1 MDGPVVPRRG
11 KPDTWYPA
19 GIPEANARWLTLADG
34 ERVRIVEHR
43 ALGATDGSAHALLLH
58 GWGCNAFHFRHLA
71 PTLARRGIR
80 ATAVDLRG
88 HGLTHK
94 PAAAAEYAASAA
106 TTFVLRVLDALDLPR
121 SGLVGHSLG
130 GAIALDTAAEE
141 RERVSW
147 LTLLNPVGLSR
158 LTYAPFFSRF
168 PASVAELI
176 PAAVSRMV
184 GYAALHLAY
193 GRLARPEPGDLQ
205 QYLYPTLMPGGR
217 RGMLAY
223 AEAYTWEP
231 RPPELLERIATPT
244 HVMFG
249 ERDRVIKH
257 REAVE
262 RAAFIPHVSID
273 VVAHAGHVLAEEAPE
288 RVSDVIA
295 AQVTALRAP
304 NDGLRARGATR

>member
-1 MDGPVVPRRG
+1 MAESVVPRRG

-19 GIPEANARWLTLADG
+19 GFSDASARWLTLADG

-43 ALGATDGSAHALLLH
+43 VAGTADTGAHALLLH

-71 PTLARRGIR
+71 PALAQRGIR

-94 PAAAAEYAASAA
+94 PASPAEYAASAA
-106 TTFVLRVLDALDLPR
+106 TTFVLRVLDALELPR

-130 GAIALDTAAEE
+130 GAIALDTTANA
-141 RERVSW
+141 RERIAW

-158 LTYAPFFSRF
+158 LSYAPLFTRV
-168 PASVAELI
+168 PAGAAELI
-176 PAAVSRMV
+176 PALLSRMI
-184 GYAALHLAY
+184 GYAALHMAY

-205 QYLYPTLMPGGR
+205 QYVYPTLMPGGR

-223 AEAYTWEP
+223 GEAYNWDP
-231 RPPELLERIATPT
+231 RPAALLERIVTPT
-244 HVMFG
+244 YVMLG

-257 REAVE
+257 REAAQH
-262 RAAFIPHVSID
+262 AAFIPQVTLD
-273 VVAHAGHVLAEEAPE
+273 VVQQAGHVLAEETPE
-288 RVSDVIA
+288 RVADVIA
-295 AQVTALRAP
+295 AQVAGLRAP
-304 NDGLRARGATR
+304 NDALRVRGAIR

>member
-1 MDGPVVPRRG
+1 MAGPVVPRRG

-19 GIPEANARWLTLADG
+19 GVPDVSARWLTLADG
-34 ERVRIVEHR
+34 ERVRVVEHR
-43 ALGATDGSAHALLLH
+43 ALEATNSGAHALLLH
-58 GWGCNAFHFRHLA
+58 GWGCNAFHFRHLGPA
-71 PTLARRGIR
+71 LARRGIS

-94 PAAAAEYAASAA
+94 PATAADYAAPAA
-106 TTFVLRVLDALDLPR
+106 TAFVLRVLDALELSR

-130 GAIALDTAAEE
+130 GAIALDTAADA
-141 RERVSW
+141 RERISW

-158 LTYAPFFSRF
+158 LTYAPLLSRL
-168 PASVAELI
+168 PAGAAELI
-176 PAAVSRMV
+176 PAALSRMV

-205 QYLYPTLMPGGR
+205 QYLFPTLMPGGR
-217 RGMLAY
+217 RGMFAY
-223 AEAYTWEP
+223 AEAYTWDP
-231 RPPELLERIATPT
+231 RPPELLARIATPT

-257 REAVE
+257 REAAQ
-262 RAAFIPHVSID
+262 RAAFIPHVNID

-304 NDGLRARGATR
+304 NDALRARGATR

>member
-1 MDGPVVPRRG
+1 MAGSVVIPRRG

-19 GIPEANARWLTLADG
+19 GFPDASARWLTLADG

-43 ALGATDGSAHALLLH
+43 ADATADSGAHALLLH

-71 PTLARRGIR
+71 PALARRGIR

-94 PAAAAEYAASAA
+94 PASPAEYAASAVS
-106 TTFVLRVLDALDLPR
+106 TFVLRVLDALELPR

-130 GAIALDTAAEE
+130 GAIALDTAAAASE
-141 RERVSW
+141 RISW

-158 LTYAPFFSRF
+158 LVYAPLFTRV
-168 PASVAELI
+168 PAGVAELI
-176 PAAVSRMV
+176 PAALSRMI

-193 GRLARPEPGDLQ
+193 GRLARPERGDLQ
-205 QYLYPTLMPGGR
+205 QYVYPTLMPGGR

-223 AEAYTWEP
+223 AEAYAWDP
-231 RPPELLERIATPT
+231 RPAELLERIVAPT

-249 ERDRVIKH
+249 ERDRIIKH
-257 REAVE
+257 REAAQH
-262 RAAFIPHVSID
+262 AAFIPHVNVD
-273 VVAHAGHVLAEEAPE
+273 VVPQAGHVLAEEAPE
-288 RVSDVIA
+288 RVSDVIV
-295 AQVTALRAP
+295 AQVAALP
-304 NDGLRARGATR
+304 NDASRVRGATR